1 MSRGTGHTL
10 IGGTDFAGIRPAT
23 IYFCTMLAAAI
34 QKTTPWWQHFAFN
47 WFDVALVLVLAF
59 GFWRGRK
66 RGMTKELL
74 PSTQWLTILLGAGF
88 GHIFVADWLQQ
99 QGVIKQ
105 VFGNHFNERTA
116 ALMTGYLSIALTIF
130 IIFTVLKR
138 KFNPKLEGSSFFGGN
153 EYYWGV
159 VAGLIRYIC
168 MMLVVL
174 ALLNAP
180 YYTQADIAK
189 TKAYNNR
196 WYGGGLKDYNGDF
209 IPTMD
214 EVQVNIFK
222 QSLIGPFIKDKL
234 SMLLINTT
242 ETVKKPGHH

>member
-1 MSRGTGHTL
+1 M
-10 IGGTDFAGIRPAT
+10 FAAV
-23 IYFCTMLAAAI
+23 I
-34 QKTTPWWQHFAFN
+34 QKSAPWYSHFAFN

-59 GFWRGRK
+59 GYWRGRK

-74 PSTQWLTILLGAGF
+74 PTLQWLAILLGAGF
-88 GHIFVADWLQQ
+88 GHTYLADWFQQ

-116 ALMTGYLSIALTIF
+116 ALMSAYLTITLGIF
-130 IIFTVLKR
+130 IVFVALRR

-159 VAGLIRYIC
+159 VAGLVRYVCIV
-168 MMLVVL
+168 LVAL

-180 YYTQADIAK
+180 FYSTGEIAK
-189 TKAYNNR
+189 IKAYNNR
-196 WYGGGLKDYNGDF
+196 WYGGGMKDYSGDF
-209 IPTMD
+209 LPRVD
-214 EVQVNIFK
+214 EVQDSVFR
-222 QSLIGPFIKDKL
+222 QSLVGPLIKNNL

-242 ETVKKPGHH
+242 ATGRKTARS